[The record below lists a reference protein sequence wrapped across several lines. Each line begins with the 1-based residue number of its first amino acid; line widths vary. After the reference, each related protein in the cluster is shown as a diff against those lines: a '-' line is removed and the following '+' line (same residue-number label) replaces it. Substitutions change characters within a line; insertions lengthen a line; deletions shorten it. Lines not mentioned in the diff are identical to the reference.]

1 MANERPMTDEERAM
15 CDAMNTSSWT
25 DESVDYRER
34 DLDRL
39 VDRYAPDAI
48 SMPANHACLFGHE
61 DIRTWYAKRTGGDYD
76 MNVVRESASAST
88 SSETSRSRSAS
99 SACDVRAAR
108 RRCRPRPRRP
118 LPQRHAQDRRRVED
132 VARRRHTVA
141 RCRRP
146 LRHAAAGLVDGPAR
160 SAG

>member
-76 MNVVRESASAST
+76 MNVVRE
-88 SSETSRSRSAS
+88 
-99 SACDVRAAR
+99 VRARRHR
-108 RRCRPRPRRP
+108 RRRRGRGRHLPRATRA
-118 LPQRHAQDRRRVED
+118 PQEGV
-132 VARRRHTVA
+132 
-141 RCRRP
+141 
-146 LRHAAAGLVDGPAR
+146 AGLDHAGRYLNVMRRIDGEWKMWRDADTPSPDADVLYDTLPR
-160 SAG
+160 GW